1 MSINSLQQVVRQ
13 FAEDRDWG
21 QFHTPRNLVLALC
34 GEAGELAELLQWTAD
49 ADINSWLAD
58 AKNKERLRHEMADI
72 LSYLLRLSD
81 VCGVDLEQAL
91 LEKTELNE
99 TRYPVELA
107 KGSAQ
112 KYTQLGGSDS

>member
-1 MSINSLQQVVRQ
+1 MTLKALEESVRQ
-13 FAEDRDWG
+13 FAADRDWG
-21 QFHTPRNLVLALC
+21 QFHTPRNLILALC
-34 GEAGELAELLQWTAD
+34 GEAGELAELLQWTPD
-49 ADINSWLAD
+49 ADVDTWLTD
-58 AKNKERLRHEMADI
+58 SKNMERLRHEMADV

-91 LEKTELNE
+91 LEKTALNE

>member
-1 MSINSLQQVVRQ
+1 MTLGELQELVRR
-13 FAEDRDWG
+13 FAERRDWG
-21 QFHTPRNLVLALC
+21 QFHTPRNLILALS

-49 ADINSWLAD
+49 ADVETWLAD
-58 AKNKERLRHEMADI
+58 SKNMESLRHEMADV

>member
-1 MSINSLQQVVRQ
+1 
-13 FAEDRDWG
+13 
-21 QFHTPRNLVLALC
+21 
-34 GEAGELAELLQWTAD
+34 
-49 ADINSWLAD
+49 
-58 AKNKERLRHEMADI
+58 MADI